1 MVRNGKGETMKVIYE
16 IAFEWG
22 VRCFGL
28 EHMLNPQVRAI
39 RLLEE
44 AIETA
49 QALNVPIAQALRAVE
64 VVYSRP
70 VGNGYQEIGGTMMTA
85 AILAKSLGYDPDD
98 VVISE
103 IKRVLALP
111 PEHFKKR
118 NKEKISL
125 GLIGV

>member
-1 MVRNGKGETMKVIYE
+1 MKIIYE
-16 IAFEWG
+16 IAYEWG

-28 EHMLNPQVRAI
+28 DHMLNPQIRAI

-49 QALNVPIAQALRAVE
+49 QALDVPITQALQAVH
-64 VVYSRP
+64 VVYNRP
-70 VGNGYQEIGGTMMTA
+70 SGNYYQEIGGTIMTA

-98 VVISE
+98 VVVSE
-103 IKRVLALP
+103 IKRVLALS

-118 NKEKISL
+118 NQEKISL
-125 GLIGV
+125 GLTGV